1 MKFHVL
7 DWRSYR
13 LPRVARST
21 LACESQA
28 ASEAADA
35 HLFAATFLKAMVT
48 ADYSFNDSD
57 PYAWLHSSTLVVDA
71 KALFDVLHRDELQ
84 TSAGADKRTHLEA
97 LVIKDKLVES
107 KAHARWVSSERQYA
121 DGLTKC
127 AAAQLLADRLR
138 SHQFCLINDEDYQ
151 AARKKTISE
160 RRASAYQFAKARPST
175 PRTTFWMC
183 CAVHCIP
190 ATAATNEIVI
200 RHHGQSFGSV
210 HTDLVAGMLTFLL
223 MLATFF
229 IFYVRPAPWTM
240 LWTTSSR
247 TFFIF
252 YVRPAPWTM
261 LWTTSSRTSRTT
273 ATQTESWTLNGP
285 TSSRSVQCLLPRFE
299 DNEAQTY
306 VAYRDSATQ
315 LDYLDL
321 NYHAP
326 AVQHNVGT
334 QASLAQPQH
343 EAPRPPSPT
352 DSSGISL
359 REAKKINATL
369 GREVRS
375 LRARVA
381 GRLSLSRWKCLAP
394 LGNMCSTEVQH

>member
-1 MKFHVL
+1 MTKTTRPL
-7 DWRSYR
+7 
-13 LPRVARST
+13 ARRP
-21 LACESQA
+21 
-28 ASEAADA
+28 
-35 HLFAATFLKAMVT
+35 FL
-48 ADYSFNDSD
+48 
-57 PYAWLHSSTLVVDA
+57 
-71 KALFDVLHRDELQ
+71 RDELAP
-84 TSAGADKRTHLEA
+84 TSLP
-97 LVIKDKLVES
+97 
-107 KAHARWVSSERQYA
+107 
-121 DGLTKC
+121 
-127 AAAQLLADRLR
+127 
-138 SHQFCLINDEDYQ
+138 
-151 AARKKTISE
+151 
-160 RRASAYQFAKARPST
+160 RPD
-175 PRTTFWMC
+175 PQRTTFWMC

-210 HTDLVAGMLTFLL
+210 HTDLAAGMLTFLL

-229 IFYVRPAPWTM
+229 IFYLRPAPWTM
-240 LWTTSSR
+240 LW
-247 TFFIF
+247 I
-252 YVRPAPWTM
+252 
-261 LWTTSSRTSRTT
+261 TSSRTSRTT
-273 ATQTESWTLNGP
+273 ATQTESWTPNGP
-285 TSSRSVQCLLPRFE
+285 TSSRSVQCVLPRFE

-381 GRLSLSRWKCLAP
+381 GLPWRQARADDI
-394 LGNMCSTEVQH
+394 GNVFLCPGGNVWHHSATCARQRSSTKSDPIVRRPCWYCTNEVVQVPPHPQQTAAASSQTPRP